1 MFLITVTRLGI
12 ANSSTLLILNK
23 GLSIVKFKILDKTSN
38 NPKPATPAAI
48 TAKTRLSVI
57 WDVRLKLLEINRV
70 PINHPNNHKRRKD
83 LCIIPP
89 ATAIMKKR
97 IIAKVLID
105 ADLIS
110 SSVKRLAEA
119 KKVTQ
124 AKTARGPNGCVN
136 S

>member
-1 MFLITVTRLGI
+1 
-12 ANSSTLLILNK
+12 
-23 GLSIVKFKILDKTSN
+23 
-38 NPKPATPAAI
+38 
-48 TAKTRLSVI
+48 
-57 WDVRLKLLEINRV
+57 LKLLEINRV
-70 PINHPNNHKRRKD
+70 PINHPNNHNNRKD